1 MAGGSDCIMPLH
13 LSLLERV
20 LARLNLLPVPLF
32 DIPLAP
38 GIARVL
44 VVSCE
49 LGVFDALNERPL
61 TLEALAERLHSNPP
75 GLPFFFQLLV
85 FTRYLRQRSGPFLQ
99 NPPGQTMARVTG

>member
-1 MAGGSDCIMPLH
+1 MAGGSDCIMPLR
-13 LSLLERV
+13 LTLLERV
-20 LARLNLLPVPLF
+20 LALLNLLPVPLF

-61 TLEALAERLHSNPP
+61 TLEALAERLHSKPH
-75 GLPFFFQLLV
+75 GLPHLLHLLV
-85 FTRYLRQRSGPFLQ
+85 SARYLRQRNCLYHH
-99 NPPGQTMARVTG
+99 RRL

>member
-1 MAGGSDCIMPLH
+1 MPLR
-13 LSLLERV
+13 LTLLERV

-49 LGVFDALNERPL
+49 LGVFEVTCASAVASTAIAAWPNAGSPVV
-61 TLEALAERLHSNPP
+61 PP
-75 GLPFFFQLLV
+75 
-85 FTRYLRQRSGPFLQ
+85 
-99 NPPGQTMARVTG
+99 